1 MHVQYTTPMQA
12 RVWRLYQRGERIER
26 DKLRQSSP
34 AVGELALRLRLG
46 GRGERYDV
54 YLACLMNADC
64 SYVVPALDGAKL
76 VEVRGRWMRLA
87 GFEVIPRGASV
98 KRLSAD
104 RYRQEWWCRL

>member
-1 MHVQYTTPMQA
+1 MQA
-12 RVWRLYQRGERIER
+12 QVWRLYRHGQRIER

-46 GRGERYDV
+46 GRGERFDV
-54 YLACLMNADC
+54 YLACLMNPDC

-87 GFEVIPRGASV
+87 GYEVIPRGTSV

-104 RYRQEWWCRL
+104 RYRQEWWCRLCP